1 MGSQSE
7 RPSAGPAPGPL
18 KAWVS
23 TWAYLR
29 AETRKVSF
37 RTTEAS
43 RDRKSILLTPRGALA
58 FVSLADFQRRA
69 YPLSSSSWAVLSNE
83 VRSLTQAPCLT
94 LYMCASVLRCATLG
108 SISLLG
114 GVKIWVPPKGSRET
128 GSSYCP

>member
-29 AETRKVSF
+29 AETRKVSC

-43 RDRKSILLTPRGALA
+43 RDCKSIPLTPREALS
-58 FVSLADFQRRA
+58 FMLSLANFQRRT
-69 YPLSSSSWAVLSNE
+69 YPIVL
-83 VRSLTQAPCLT
+83 AF
-94 LYMCASVLRCATLG
+94 LG
-108 SISLLG
+108 SP
-114 GVKIWVPPKGSRET
+114 VQ
-128 GSSYCP
+128 